1 MSYFTNN
8 REVIK
13 DLAINTGTTSQPV
26 YSNLCCASEIGVTT
40 EMESQD
46 FYVFCDVIQ
55 RHLTT
60 GANIGLSTTIKLD
73 AQNEGVQEIL
83 EKVHTLLSD
92 GTISQFNNIS
102 FKFSLLTGISGDTLT
117 YTTYTADF
125 IMSVS
130 DLGGAAEDASE
141 FSLELKLNG
150 KATEYVSA

>member
-1 MSYFTNN
+1 MYKNFYYH
-8 REVIK
+8 
-13 DLAINTGTTSQPV
+13 
-26 YSNLCCASEIGVTT
+26 YSS
-40 EMESQD
+40 
-46 FYVFCDVIQ
+46 
-55 RHLTT
+55 
-60 GANIGLSTTIKLD
+60 
-73 AQNEGVQEIL
+73 
-83 EKVHTLLSD
+83 
-92 GTISQFNNIS
+92 SQFNNIS